1 MRSPDAS
8 ANVYLLMAAL
18 CVACRHGFSL
28 KDGLEIADSTYVN
41 VNIHRKENAK
51 LLASLATLPDSC
63 WASAETLKAQRA
75 VYEEKGVFSA
85 ATIDGTIADLG
96 RSTTALC
103 GRRSRRVRRQW
114 PSSSRNSS
122 TAAEPGRAQLRV
134 LQRTNF
140 IMSSYSMSSSMR
152 CRSLSFTVSSFHF
165 FPAPKL
171 PPSVTFADTYWRETM
186 FLNTPSLFS
195 R

>member
-1 MRSPDAS
+1 MMLRQKFLQADGQPTAELS
-8 ANVYLLMAAL
+8 AEDRQFMNKLIDNVYLLMAAL

-85 ATIDGTIADLG
+85 ATIDGTIADL
-96 RSTTALC
+96 
-103 GRRSRRVRRQW
+103 
-114 PSSSRNSS
+114 
-122 TAAEPGRAQLRV
+122 RA
-134 LQRTNF
+134 F
-140 IMSSYSMSSSMR
+140 DD
-152 CRSLSFTVSSFHF
+152 RSLRAKVSKSPKAMAELVKEFFHCG
-165 FPAPKL
+165 
-171 PPSVTFADTYWRETM
+171 
-186 FLNTPSLFS
+186 
-195 R
+195 